1 MLIGSSLKFAIAMAL
16 MQAGVALPADPRL
29 DPVRPQLQALVDKSA
44 EAGLPADLLVSKVR
58 EGLAKGVP
66 ADRIEAAAGR
76 MAEGLSAAQGFV
88 RARHPGQ
95 TPPPELVRALAEA
108 RLAGVELSSLDPVV
122 RGGAPGPATARAVEV
137 VTDLSLRGYPTSR
150 ALALVTELHGREPA
164 AVGRLPA
171 TLDVLRREQALSHAE
186 AVDAL
191 SRGLKG
197 GASLETASVRAAEAR
212 RGAGQGKS
220 KQGGGDSEAGGKEGF
235 VPPGQLKKQSG
246 AKGRPAETP
255 GRGMG
260 MGPKK

>member
-1 MLIGSSLKFAIAMAL
+1 MLVASSLKFVIALAL
-16 MQAGVALPADPRL
+16 AQAGAVALPADPRL
-29 DPVRPQLQALVDKSA
+29 DPVRPRLEALVTRSA
-44 EAGLPADLLVSKVR
+44 EAGLPTELLVSKVR

-88 RARHPGQ
+88 RERHPKQ
-95 TPPPELVRALAEA
+95 APPPDLVRALAEA
-108 RLAGVELSSLDPVV
+108 RMAGVEPAVLDPVV
-122 RGGAPGPATARAVEV
+122 RGAKPGPATARAVEV
-137 VTDLSLRGYPTSR
+137 LTDLSLRGYPASR
-150 ALALVTELHGREPA
+150 ALALGAELHGREPA

-171 TLDVLRREQALSHAE
+171 TLDVLRREQALSHVE

-191 SRGLKG
+191 SQGLQG
-197 GASLETASVRAAEAR
+197 GASLETASARAAQAR

-220 KQGGGDSEAGGKEGF
+220 KQGGEDEAGNKEGF

-246 AKGRPAETP
+246 SKGRPPETP

-260 MGPKK
+260 PKTK